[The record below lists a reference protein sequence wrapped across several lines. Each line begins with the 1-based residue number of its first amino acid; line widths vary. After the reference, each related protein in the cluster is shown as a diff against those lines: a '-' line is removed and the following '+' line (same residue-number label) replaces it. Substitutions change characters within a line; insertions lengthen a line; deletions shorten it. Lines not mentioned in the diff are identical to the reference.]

1 MGRSCYRI
9 VILGILALLLAVGGQ
24 CLAAQPEEG
33 VLPEDT
39 VLHLELRNFLDT
51 KRNKVGDEVDVM
63 LLEPVKL
70 GETVI
75 IPKGTMLAGTLKKV
89 QKGRLL
95 SQRGVI
101 RMQLRDYFLPNG
113 YLVKLG
119 GEEIKFSGD
128 MNYTSMAAGVAVPFA
143 GLGFK
148 GKQVNCQPGMK
159 FKYKLVHDSV
169 VERY

>member
-1 MGRSCYRI
+1 
-9 VILGILALLLAVGGQ
+9 
-24 CLAAQPEEG
+24 
-33 VLPEDT
+33 
-39 VLHLELRNFLDT
+39 
-51 KRNKVGDEVDVM
+51 
-63 LLEPVKL
+63 
-70 GETVI
+70 
-75 IPKGTMLAGTLKKV
+75 MLAGTLKKV

-159 FKYKLVHDSV
+159 FKYKLVHDAVCGALLSNGDLI
-169 VERY
+169 EKAKNLHYRSNCGEGFFCWAKLFAAGIFIFSS

>member
-1 MGRSCYRI
+1 MSGKK
-9 VILGILALLLAVGGQ
+9 GKHDGQKLLSNSYFRNFGLTAGCRRQ

-89 QKGRLL
+89 QKGTGCCRSGAL
-95 SQRGVI
+95 SGC
-101 RMQLRDYFLPNG
+101 
-113 YLVKLG
+113 
-119 GEEIKFSGD
+119 
-128 MNYTSMAAGVAVPFA
+128 AAGLFSAQRLSGQTGRRRDQIFGRYELYFHGGGRSCALCGA
-143 GLGFK
+143 GLQGQA
-148 GKQVNCQPGMK
+148 GQLSAGYEV
-159 FKYKLVHDSV
+159 
-169 VERY
+169 